1 MYLQLTLGNGI
12 DALYYL
18 GPSRNHPSL
27 EERDQSCQTDSA
39 INSSNKDAAQ
49 DDTHQGHLKLE
60 SAMCVARGKAYLLEK
75 DVYNAK
81 DCFKE
86 ALTVNVKCYDALE
99 MLVKCNMMEERA
111 GNAPTHVLV

>member
-1 MYLQLTLGNGI
+1 MGNGI

-18 GPSRNHPSL
+18 DPSRDHLSP

-39 INSSNKDAAQ
+39 INSSNKDATQ
-49 DDTHQGHLKLE
+49 DGTHQGHLKLE
-60 SAMCVARGKAYLLEK
+60 SAMCFVRGKAYLLEK

-86 ALTVNVKCYDALE
+86 ALTVDVKCYDALE

-111 GNAPTHVLV
+111 GNAPTHALL